1 MFGSFQVCI
10 HLKRSK
16 QDNNVKHHR
25 IPLFTSPFLFAEPEA
40 YTDGDDNL
48 VTTQLGNIPGRNLE
62 SEFEIVGS
70 CTGLVCAVFDSE
82 NHIIVWNPAT
92 RDSKEL
98 PNGKFFSRC
107 GHDLRLD
114 DYKIVR
120 DSISTYTNNSSN
132 YRAKVEVLTL
142 KSNMWRTIQ
151 DLESSVVIQGA
162 GTYANGVLSWLAQKE
177 SVPNK
182 KLVTVSFD
190 LNSWRRCRCRY
201 RI

>member
-1 MFGSFQVCI
+1 LVRFKCVSKPWHSRISSPEFAKI

-16 QDNNVKHHR
+16 QDNNVNHHR
-25 IPLFTSPFLFAEPEA
+25 IPLFTSPFLFIDPEA

-82 NHIIVWNPAT
+82 NHIIVWNLAT

-98 PNGKFFSRC
+98 PVPNGKFFSRC
-107 GHDLRLD
+107 GYDLRLD

-142 KSNMWRTIQ
+142 KSNM
-151 DLESSVVIQGA
+151 
-162 GTYANGVLSWLAQKE
+162 
-177 SVPNK
+177 
-182 KLVTVSFD
+182 
-190 LNSWRRCRCRY
+190 
-201 RI
+201 